1 MKYTEN
7 KDKKAFKKLA
17 LDNAGKIYPAAM
29 TKKWNAVFAV
39 SAYLDAF
46 VDPKMLQQ
54 AVEDLAPRFPSMY
67 VRLKKGFLWDCLV
80 PATDLNVVEKASQS
94 PCRMMEIKK
103 SEKPL
108 FRVVYDK
115 SEIRA
120 EFFHAV
126 TDGTGAFEYLKALV
140 FRYLQLAGKAPFHA
154 AGVRDVAENPMDNE
168 MRDEF
173 LRIYEKGNRCS
184 RADSNAYQLDLKKE
198 ENYLSRTE
206 ICMPL
211 DRLKSVAKEKYGC
224 TVTQYAAAVYAM
236 ALLSVY
242 KSDAD
247 GSSKPVKLSVPVNLR
262 RYWQSDTLR
271 NFSSYVTINVTPDGE
286 YTFEKVLELI
296 RRGMA
301 EKISKEKMF
310 KNVCQNVADE
320 KMLIARIVPNAVKKI
335 FMRSAFHMY
344 GEKKYT
350 STVTSVGYVR
360 LPNEFSDRV
369 RYMTATLGETS
380 LNKINCAV
388 VGYKNTLCV
397 NITSVSADKRVQS
410 YFVDFVRSQ
419 GIPTGISTD
428 FAPSD
433 SLKNAAC

>member
-1 MKYTEN
+1 MKYYEN
-7 KDKKAFKKLA
+7 TNKKTFNKLA

-39 SAYLDAF
+39 SAYLDSF
-46 VDPKMLQQ
+46 VDGKKLQQ
-54 AVEDLAPRFPSMY
+54 AVIDLAPRFPSMY
-67 VRLKKGFLWDCLV
+67 VRLKKGFLWDSLV
-80 PATDLNVVEKASQS
+80 PATDLNVVEKVSQS
-94 PCRMMEIKK
+94 PCRMMKIKN

-140 FRYLQLAGKAPFHA
+140 FRYLQLAGKAPSHA
-154 AGVRDVAENPMDNE
+154 AGVRDVEENPMAKE
-168 MRDEF
+168 MQDDF

-184 RADSNAYQLDLKKE
+184 RADSNAYQLNLEKK

-211 DRLKSVAKEKYGC
+211 DRLKAVAKEKYGC
-224 TVTQYAAAVYAM
+224 TVTQYAAAVYAL

-242 KSDAD
+242 KNDSAH
-247 GSSKPVKLSVPVNLR
+247 GRKPVKLSVPVNLR
-262 RYWQSDTLR
+262 RYWNSDTLR
-271 NFSSYVTINVTPDGE
+271 NFSSYVTINVTPDKE
-286 YTFEKVLELI
+286 YTFENVLELI

-301 EKISKEKMF
+301 EKISKEKLF

-320 KMLIARIVPNAVKKI
+320 KMLIARLAPNAIKKI
-335 FMRSAFHMY
+335 FMRGAFHMY
-344 GEKKYT
+344 GERKYT

-360 LPNEFSDRV
+360 LPDEFSERV

-380 LNKINCAV
+380 LNRINCAV

-397 NITSVSADKRVQS
+397 NITSVSDDNRIQS
-410 YFVDFVRSQ
+410 YFADFVRSQ
-419 GIPTGISTD
+419 GIPVGLSTD
-428 FAPSD
+428 FAPVKSV
-433 SLKNAAC
+433 KNAAC

>member
-1 MKYTEN
+1 MKYYEN
-7 KDKKAFKKLA
+7 KDKITFNKLA

-39 SAYLDAF
+39 SAYLDSF
-46 VDPKMLQQ
+46 VDGKKLQQ
-54 AVEDLAPRFPSMY
+54 AVADLAPRFPSMY
-67 VRLKKGFLWDCLV
+67 VRLKKGFLWDSLV
-80 PATDLNVVEKASQS
+80 PATDFNVVEKASQS
-94 PCRMMEIKK
+94 PCRMMKIKN

-140 FRYLQLAGKAPFHA
+140 FRYLQLSGKAPSHA
-154 AGVRDVAENPMDNE
+154 AGVRDVEENPMAKE
-168 MRDEF
+168 MQDDF

-184 RADSNAYQLDLKKE
+184 RADSNAYQLKLEKK

-211 DRLKSVAKEKYGC
+211 DSLKAVAKEKYGC

-242 KSDAD
+242 KND
-247 GSSKPVKLSVPVNLR
+247 SSAAKKPVKLSVPVNLR
-262 RYWQSDTLR
+262 RYWNSDTLR
-271 NFSSYVTINVTPDGE
+271 NFSSYVTINVTPEKE
-286 YTFEKVLELI
+286 YTFENVLELI

-301 EKISKEKMF
+301 EKISKENMF

-320 KMLIARIVPNAVKKI
+320 KMLIARLAPNAVKKI
-335 FMRSAFHMY
+335 FMKSAFHMY
-344 GEKKYT
+344 GERKYT

-360 LPNEFSDRV
+360 LPDEFSKRV

-380 LNKINCAV
+380 LNRINCAV

-397 NITSVSADKRVQS
+397 NITSVSDDNRVQS
-410 YFVDFVRSQ
+410 YFADFVRSQ
-419 GIPTGISTD
+419 GIPVGLSTD
-428 FAPSD
+428 FAPEKSV
-433 SLKNAAC
+433 KNAAC